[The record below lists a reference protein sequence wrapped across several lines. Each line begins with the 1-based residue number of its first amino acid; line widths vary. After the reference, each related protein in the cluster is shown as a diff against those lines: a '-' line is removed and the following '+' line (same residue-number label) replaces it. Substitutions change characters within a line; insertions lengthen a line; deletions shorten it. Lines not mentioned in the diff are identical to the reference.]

1 MASKHCPICQK
12 VPAAR
17 AENPSF
23 PFCSPRCRT
32 LDLGRWLGEE
42 YRIPVKHQEELEDEL
57 PADMPRDDRGHFE
70 DA

>member
-1 MASKHCPICQK
+1 M
-12 VPAAR
+12 PAAR
-17 AENPSF
+17 RCPQCKKDVAPRSDNPSF

-42 YRIPVKHQEELEDEL
+42 YRVATQHAEEEEDERPAGL
-57 PADMPRDDRGHFE
+57 PAQRDWG

>member
-1 MASKHCPICQK
+1 MASKHCPICQRT
-12 VPAAR
+12 VAPREANA
-17 AENPSF
+17 SF

-42 YRIPVKHQEELEDEL
+42 YRIPAKQEELEDEL
-57 PADMPRDDRGHFE
+57 PSDFPRDDHEHGD